1 MAKQKPEVEKPCL
14 SVEENQSSYIA
25 GPRFLS
31 AMMASSGLPEVQS
44 FVTPGEIVL
53 FGKMAAGW
61 EIVKPFPLVIEQ
73 TEDGRMLVSEDLF
86 LMYGI
91 GKTLDDA
98 LRDYETAL
106 MEYYD
111 LISWDAADGDP
122 PTQALFQYL
131 QQYVHKSA

>member
-1 MAKQKPEVEKPCL
+1 MAEQKPKVKKPRL
-14 SVEENQSSYIA
+14 SVEENQSPYIA
-25 GPRFLS
+25 GPRFQP
-31 AMMASSGLPEVQS
+31 AMGPFSWPSEVQS
-44 FVTPGEIVL
+44 FVTPTEMIL
-53 FGKMAAGW
+53 FGRIAAGW

-73 TEDGRMLVSEDLF
+73 TEDGRILVSEDLF

-91 GKTLDDA
+91 GDTLDDA

>member
-1 MAKQKPEVEKPCL
+1 M
-14 SVEENQSSYIA
+14 S
-25 GPRFLS
+25 
-31 AMMASSGLPEVQS
+31 ASSRPPEVQS
-44 FVTPGEIVL
+44 FVTPAEMIL
-53 FGKMAAGW
+53 FGRIAAGW
-61 EIVKPFPLVIEQ
+61 EIVKPFPVVIEQ
-73 TEDGRMLVSEDLF
+73 AEEGRVLVSEDLF

-91 GKTLDDA
+91 GDTLDDA

-111 LISWDAADGDP
+111 LISLDAADGDP